1 MELNWMIFFSFH
13 YKRVSRL
20 GGQKQSAVLSQPVA
34 VVCSICWEEGA
45 RPFSFPANRGVL
57 TYHLYR
63 EGKAERRLALF
74 SLFIL
79 EE

>member
-34 VVCSICWEEGA
+34 VVCPVCWEEGA
-45 RPFSFPANRGVL
+45 RPFSFPANRRVL
-57 TYHLYR
+57 TLYLYR
-63 EGKAERRLALF
+63 RGKAERGLGLF
-74 SLFIL
+74 SPFIL